1 MSRQIVVQKAAEV
14 EEVKKLVQNY
24 KALGVASL
32 QKVRAAQ
39 LQELKKKLKDIAH
52 VQVIKNTLMKRA
64 LAELKDKPNLE
75 KLEGFLRGSNIFL
88 LTDLNPFK
96 LALLLEKGRVKTT
109 AKAGDITA
117 MDVIV
122 PAGNTGLPPGPI
134 ISQLGSVGLPTRIE
148 AGSVWVNRDT
158 LVAKKGDIIDARLAS
173 VLSKLGI
180 KPVEIGLILKAIYEN
195 GLVITEDQLHIDLEA
210 FQKNV
215 MEAQLNAFNLS
226 VNAAYPLSDNI
237 NLLVQTAHRK
247 ALNLALNAAIPT
259 SETIGDL
266 LRKAHL
272 EGLSLSAK
280 LPKAEEKTQPSQP
293 APPAEASS
301 ESSVQKG

>member
-1 MSRQIVVQKAAEV
+1 MSRQIVVQKAEEV
-14 EEVKKLVQNY
+14 EEIKKLAQRH
-24 KALGVASL
+24 KALGIASL

-52 VQVIKNTLMKRA
+52 AQVIKNTLMKRA
-64 LAELKDKPNLE
+64 LAELKDRPNLE
-75 KLEGFLRGSNIFL
+75 KLEGFLSGSNIFL
-88 LTDLNPFK
+88 FTDLNPFK
-96 LALLLEKGRVKTT
+96 LALLLDRGRVKTT
-109 AKAGDITA
+109 AKAGDIAA

-158 LVAKKGDIIDARLAS
+158 LVAKKGDIIDARQAS

-180 KPVEIGLILKAIYEN
+180 KPVEVGLILKAIYEN
-195 GLVITEDQLHIDLEA
+195 GLVITEDQLHIDLDG
-210 FQKNV
+210 FKRNI

-226 VNAAYPLSDNI
+226 INVAYPLSENI
-237 NLLVQTAHRK
+237 SLLIQTAHRK
-247 ALNLALNAAIPT
+247 AINLALNASIPT
-259 SETIGDL
+259 SETIGNL

-280 LPKAEEKTQPSQP
+280 LPKAEEKAQQTQPSQTS
-293 APPAEASS
+293 A